1 MSESIILDD
10 LDIDISHLTTED
22 DQPVD
27 NLPSEKQQRLLTEP
41 LYSASFKPKDT
52 DTFLAAA
59 NVGIFYS
66 THKPPLVPDVFLSL
80 GVRIADNW
88 WEKKNRSY
96 FTWEFGKPPDVA
108 IEVVSNRVGNE
119 LGSKLRDYAQIGVK
133 YYIVFD
139 PSGQLSRVPLQVYQL
154 QGMFYVVMET
164 TWLEHVGLG
173 VTLWE
178 GTFEAKTDVWLR
190 WCDQNGQVTPT
201 GAEMA
206 RQAQQYAEQAQQYAE
221 QESQRAEQVALQ
233 LQQERLRSER
243 LAAKLQALGIDPDSV
258 DER

>member
-1 MSESIILDD
+1 MSESIMLDD
-10 LDIDISHLTTED
+10 LDLDISHLITED

-52 DTFLAAA
+52 DTFLVAA

-66 THKPPLVPDVFLSL
+66 THKSPLVPDVFLSL
-80 GVRIADNW
+80 GVQIADNW

-96 FTWEFGKPPDVA
+96 FTWEFGKPPEVV
-108 IEVVSNRVGNE
+108 IEIVSNRVGNE

-164 TWLEHVGLG
+164 TWLEQVGLG

-190 WCDQNGQVTPT
+190 WCDQEGQVIST
-201 GAEMA
+201 GAEKA
-206 RQAQQYAEQAQQYAE
+206 HQEHQRAE
-221 QESQRAEQVALQ
+221 QESQRAEQVALE

-243 LAAKLQALGIDPDSV
+243 LAAKLQALGIDPDSLG
-258 DER
+258 EA